1 MSSQNG
7 IATDSPPQ
15 PERSLIRR
23 IVDFPLA
30 RFVLAI
36 LFVGV
41 GIAVSQVLL
50 STLGGTWEG
59 FPLLRIIA
67 NLAGMIIVGCSYWLY
82 VRLIERRPV
91 QELALRPAL
100 RELGAGTLV
109 GALLFTLTIGILWL
123 LGYYQV
129 TGTNGPSVLKQA
141 LIIGI
146 VSGFTEE
153 ILFRA
158 ILYRICE
165 EALGTWLALL
175 ISAIFF
181 GFAHGFNPGATIFSS
196 VAIALEAGL
205 MLAAMYSLTRR
216 LWLSVGTHF
225 AWNFTQGGIFG
236 VAVSGNTVSGLLQSQ
251 LHGPELLSGG
261 AFGAEASV
269 IALLVCLA
277 AFGFIL
283 MRIEQQGKRVAP
295 MWRR

>member
-1 MSSQNG
+1 MSAQNGMASDASSQV
-7 IATDSPPQ
+7 
-15 PERSLIRR
+15 ERSRIRR
-23 IVDFPLA
+23 IIDFPLT

-36 LFVGV
+36 LFVGI
-41 GIAVSQVLL
+41 GITVSQLLL
-50 STLGGTWEG
+50 SALGGTWEG

-67 NLAGMIIVGCSYWLY
+67 NLAGMLVVGWSYWLY

-100 RELGAGTLV
+100 SELGAGTLL
-109 GALLFTLTIGILWL
+109 GGLLFTVTIGILWL

-129 TGTNGPSVLKQA
+129 TGTNGPSVLTQA

-153 ILFRA
+153 ILFRG

-165 EALGTWLALL
+165 EALGTWIALA

-205 MLAAMYSLTRR
+205 MLAAMYTLTRR

-236 VAVSGNTVSGLLQSQ
+236 VAVSGNTVAGLLKSQ
-251 LHGPELLSGG
+251 LSGPELLSGG

-277 AFGFIL
+277 AFAIIFV
-283 MRIEQQGKRVAP
+283 RIEQQGKRVAP